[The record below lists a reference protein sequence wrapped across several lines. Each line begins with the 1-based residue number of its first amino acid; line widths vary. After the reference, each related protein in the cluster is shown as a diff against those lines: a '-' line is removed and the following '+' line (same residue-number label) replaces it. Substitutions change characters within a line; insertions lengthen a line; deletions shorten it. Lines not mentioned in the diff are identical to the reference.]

1 MAVVFDVM
9 LVGVLAALLVPAL
22 TRGSYSRLT
31 EGWRVFPLVAA
42 GFVLQT
48 SLDVF
53 AIPEDRWHD
62 LGYGLLVAS
71 YVLVLGF
78 CAGNLLKRG
87 MGIVLVG
94 VACNA
99 LVITVNQGMPVAVPD
114 DWARDGGIETTIKHH
129 PEEPGDRLTPL
140 GDIIVLRAPTET
152 VLSFGDLIMVAGLI
166 DVSFHASRRRRS
178 RRRRPG
184 APGRRPAPGAHR
196 VGRGSPRESAQAP
209 PVELEGVTQP
219 QQARPQPAQP
229 QPAQPVRPAI
239 DLSAYDLPARRGDRE
254 LALAVLR
261 HPANGLRADP
271 ADAGPSGGGGRAL
284 QEHPL

>member
-31 EGWRVFPLVAA
+31 EGWRVFPLLAA
-42 GFVLQT
+42 GFAIQT
-48 SLDVF
+48 ALDVF
-53 AIPEDRWHD
+53 AIPEERWHD
-62 LGYGLLVAS
+62 LGFGALVAS

-87 MGIVLVG
+87 MSIVLIG

-99 LVITVNQGMPVAVPD
+99 LAIILNQGMPVAVPD
-114 DWARDGGIETTIKHH
+114 DWARDGGIETTVKHH
-129 PEEPGDRLTPL
+129 PQEPGDRLTAL
-140 GDIIVLRAPTET
+140 GDMIVLRAPTET
-152 VLSFGDLIMVAGLI
+152 VLSFGDLIMLAGLI
-166 DVSFHASRRRRS
+166 DVSFHASRRPRS
-178 RRRRPG
+178 RRRRSTGPV
-184 APGRRPAPGAHR
+184 RRPAPATHHGVR
-196 VGRGSPRESAQAP
+196 VTSPEEPETP
-209 PVELEGVTQP
+209 PADVEAITP
-219 QQARPQPAQP
+219 P

-239 DLSAYDLPARRGDRE
+239 DLSAYDLPTRRGDRE

-271 ADAGPSGGGGRAL
+271 SGVGRRAL
-284 QEHPL
+284 QENPL